1 MKKKD
6 KELIEKFVKNVKNIP
21 KLECIIL
28 FGSMARNEAD
38 KRSDIDLL
46 LVFDSENPKAYLSE
60 VMSIITSLK
69 PHREIRPTITNLS
82 DYDEGFLQTVMREGK
97 VLWGKV
103 IVTTDKLLLKPYRL
117 ISYGLTGL
125 KPSKKVKIS
134 RLIHGY
140 ESKKTVDGSIKH
152 YKYKGLKDKYDVI
165 LISKNTV
172 LLPEKYSKD
181 FLNNLKK
188 YRVFYEEKQ
197 VWL

>member
-6 KELIEKFVKNVKNIP
+6 KELIENFVKKAKKVP

-28 FGSMARNEAD
+28 FGSMVRDEAD

-46 LVFDSENPKAYLSE
+46 LVFDSGNPKSYLSE
-60 VMSIITSLK
+60 IISIITSLK
-69 PHREIRPTITNLS
+69 PHREIKPTITNLT
-82 DYDEGFLQTVMREGK
+82 DYDEEFLQTVMREGK

-103 IVTTDKLLLKPYRL
+103 IVTTNNLLLKPYKL
-117 ISYGLTGL
+117 ISYDLTSL
-125 KPSKKVKIS
+125 RPSKKVKIS

-140 ESKKTVDGSIKH
+140 ESKKMINGNLKH
-152 YKYKGLKDKYDVI
+152 YKYTGLRDKYDVI
-165 LISKNTV
+165 IISKNTL
-172 LLPEKYSKD
+172 LLPDKYSKS

-188 YRVFYEEKQ
+188 YHVSYEIRQ